1 VGGQTVLDLVGE
13 RPAFGDL
20 LERSRTRGYALISE
34 LLEVHDPLD
43 DGPDWMTETI
53 GSLEELGLE
62 IIDDTADD
70 DPTQT
75 PDIMTASADPVRHY
89 LSGIGRTALL
99 TPEQEVDLAKRDH
112 AGQVARSMLAQGNG
126 MSPRRRALLRRID
139 REGRRANDH
148 MVRANLRLVVS
159 VARRYRGRGLDLLDL
174 VQEGNLGLIRAV
186 EKFDHTKGY
195 KFSTYATW
203 WIRQALTRGLAD
215 KSRVLRLPV
224 HVHETLGKIRWA
236 EIELV
241 QQLGRDPTEEE
252 LAEVMDMEVER
263 LRELRAAARELVSLD
278 LPVGEDGDATMG
290 HLVPDEEAIDPE
302 GAAAF
307 VLVRDLVQDVLETL
321 DERERGV
328 VMLRFGL
335 VDGECRT
342 LEEVGSEYG
351 VTRERIRQIE
361 AKTLTKLRHPSRSD
375 RLKGLLG
382 ITVAA
387 THTNGNGPS

>member
-1 VGGQTVLDLVGE
+1 
-13 RPAFGDL
+13 
-20 LERSRTRGYALISE
+20 
-34 LLEVHDPLD
+34 
-43 DGPDWMTETI
+43 
-53 GSLEELGLE
+53 
-62 IIDDTADD
+62 
-70 DPTQT
+70 
-75 PDIMTASADPVRHY
+75 
-89 LSGIGRTALL
+89 
-99 TPEQEVDLAKRDH
+99 
-112 AGQVARSMLAQGNG
+112 
-126 MSPRRRALLRRID
+126 
-139 REGRRANDH
+139 
-148 MVRANLRLVVS
+148 
-159 VARRYRGRGLDLLDL
+159 
-174 VQEGNLGLIRAV
+174 
-186 EKFDHTKGY
+186 
-195 KFSTYATW
+195 
-203 WIRQALTRGLAD
+203 
-215 KSRVLRLPV
+215 
-224 HVHETLGKIRWA
+224 
-236 EIELV
+236 
-241 QQLGRDPTEEE
+241 
-252 LAEVMDMEVER
+252 VMDMEVER